1 MKRVVIVH
9 CWEGTPEYCWYPWLR
24 DELRP
29 MRIHTFIPQMPET
42 EAPKLDRW
50 LPSLQEVIGEPDEE
64 LILVGH
70 SIGCATIMRY
80 LETLKEGEKIA
91 GVVFVAG
98 YTDHLGFDEL
108 ANFFQSPF
116 QWEKIKK
123 HANHFV
129 YVYSDNDP
137 FVSID
142 YAESFKQHLGAELV
156 EKKGAGHFSGA
167 VDGEKA
173 CTELPEVRD
182 AVELI
187 YDRLGIMSLG

>member
-9 CWEGTPEYCWYPWLR
+9 CWEGTPDYCWYPWLR

-98 YTDHLGFDEL
+98 YTDNLGFDEL
-108 ANFFQSPF
+108 SNFFQGPF
-116 QWEKIKK
+116 AWEKIKQHVE
-123 HANHFV
+123 HAV
-129 YVYSDNDP
+129 YIYSDNDP
-137 FVSID
+137 FVPVHH
-142 YAESFKQHLGAELV
+142 AEVFKQMLGAELV
-156 EKKGAGHFSGA
+156 EKKGAGHFSGS

-173 CTELPEVRD
+173 CIELPEVRD
-182 AVELI
+182 AVGMI

>member
-9 CWEGTPEYCWYPWLR
+9 CWEGTPDYCWYPWLR

-98 YTDHLGFDEL
+98 FSNDLGIPEIKTFFDT
-108 ANFFQSPF
+108 NID
-116 QWEKIKK
+116 WEKIKRG
-123 HANHFV
+123 AEHFV
-129 YVYSDNDP
+129 AIYSDNDP
-137 FVSID
+137 YVPVG
-142 YAESFKQHLGAELV
+142 ESEVLKQKLGAELIEV
-156 EKKGAGHFSGA
+156 KNGSHFSGSSN
-167 VDGEKA
+167 

-182 AVELI
+182 AVEMI

>member
-42 EAPKLDRW
+42 QAPKLDRW
-50 LPSLQEVIGEPDEE
+50 LPALQEVIGEPDEE
-64 LILVGH
+64 LVLVGH

-91 GVVFVAG
+91 GVVLVAG
-98 YTDHLGFDEL
+98 FSNDLTIP
-108 ANFFQSPF
+108 AIKTFFETTF
-116 QWEKIKK
+116 NWEKIKQSAE
-123 HANHFV
+123 HVVAIF
-129 YVYSDNDP
+129 SDNDP
-137 FVSID
+137 YVPVS
-142 YAESFKQHLGAELV
+142 ESEILNQNLGAELIEV
-156 EKKGAGHFSGA
+156 KNGSHFSGSSN
-167 VDGEKA
+167 